1 MSENN
6 KIAALII
13 IIIPVLFGATTLFVV
28 QSDKIK
34 KTDDALN
41 IIMSAPSKALENAV
55 AGVMGFL
62 GGGGLVM
69 VNEKKKREEIEKE
82 NQTLKDENS
91 QLRELNNL

>member
-1 MSENN
+1 MSENYRV
-6 KIAALII
+6 ATII
-13 IIIPVLFGATTLFVV
+13 IIVIPVLFGVTTLFVV
-28 QSDKIK
+28 ESDKIQK
-34 KTDDALN
+34 NEDALN

-82 NQTLKDENS
+82 NEQLKNENN
-91 QLRELNNL
+91 QLRELNDL

>member
-1 MSENN
+1 MSENY
-6 KIAALII
+6 KVATLII
-13 IIIPVLFGATTLFVV
+13 LVIPILFGATTLFVV
-28 QSDKIK
+28 QSDEIK

-69 VNEKKKREEIEKE
+69 VNEKKKREELEKE
-82 NQTLKDENS
+82 NARLTEENK
-91 QLRELNNL
+91 QLQELQNL